1 MAAYYGVKGVV
12 SFGTNDTNIRGWKL
26 NTSRSIHDTTVFD
39 TSGNPKYTTKL
50 GGHISWS
57 GSFEALADDTNLLT
71 MADFDGAPVA
81 ISLTD
86 GDNNTYTG
94 NAILSNTSMEND
106 HNDVGKFT
114 SDFEGTGVLTPA
126 AG

>member
-12 SFGTNDTNIRGWKL
+12 SLGTNDSNIRGWKL

-39 TSGNPKYTTKL
+39 TSGNPKYTTKI

-57 GSFEALADDTNLLT
+57 GSFEGFSDDTNLLT
-71 MADFDGAPVA
+71 MADFDGVPIA

-94 NAILSNTSMEND
+94 NVLLSNTSMEND
-106 HNDVGKFT
+106 HNDVAKFT
-114 SDFEGTGVLTPA
+114 SDFEGTDTLTVTA
-126 AG
+126 V